1 MELRLDNKVAI
12 VTGAG
17 RGIGAAIA
25 HTLAAAGAKVAVNDI
40 NPDRAEKTAVSI
52 REAGGQAIGIA
63 ADIANKYQCSNLI
76 ETTRAEFGGLHILVN
91 NASVEP
97 SKPIMK
103 LDEWDWQRTIDV
115 NLKGTFFMSQLCGRV
130 MGGVFDKLDG
140 LAGAKGEGGVIV
152 NIGSMAGVEVPMMDK
167 SAYCASK
174 AGMLGFARE
183 CAREFAQY
191 GIRVNTVL
199 PGLIDTSRTESFI
212 ANESGE
218 THIQTRIPLKRPG
231 HVQDVANAV
240 LFLCSDASSY
250 MTGSTIAVDG
260 GWMMR

>member
-12 VTGAG
+12 ITGAG
-17 RGIGAAIA
+17 QGIGAAIA

-52 REAGGQAIGIA
+52 RDADGQAIGIA
-63 ADIANKYQCSNLI
+63 ADVANKYQCAHLI
-76 ETTRAEFGGLHILVN
+76 ETTRAEFDGLHILVN

-97 SKPIMK
+97 AKSIMK

-130 MGGVFDKLDG
+130 MAGIFDKHDG
-140 LAGAKGEGGVIV
+140 LAEANGEGGVIV
-152 NIGSMAGVEVPMMDK
+152 NIGSMAGVAVPLIGRA
-167 SAYCASK
+167 AYCASK
-174 AGMLGFARE
+174 AGMVGFARE
-183 CAREFAQY
+183 CAREFAPY

-199 PGLIDTSRTESFI
+199 PGLIDTARTAAFI
-212 ANESGE
+212 TQAASEPYIHEN
-218 THIQTRIPLKRPG
+218 IPLNRAGKA
-231 HVQDVANAV
+231 QDVADAV

-250 MTGSTIAVDG
+250 MTGSTLAVDG
-260 GWMMR
+260 GWTMR

>member
-17 RGIGAAIA
+17 QGIGAAIA

-52 REAGGQAIGIA
+52 QQAGGQAIGIA
-63 ADIANKYQCSNLI
+63 ADVANKFQCAHLI
-76 ETTRAEFGGLHILVN
+76 ESTRAEFGGLHILVN

-97 SKPIMK
+97 AKPIMK

-140 LAGAKGEGGVIV
+140 LAEAKGEGGVIV
-152 NIGSMAGVEVPMMDK
+152 NIGSMGGIEVALPEK

-183 CAREFAQY
+183 CAREFAPY

-199 PGLIDTSRTESFI
+199 PGLIDTARTANFI
-212 ANESGE
+212 AQEVGQA
-218 THIQTRIPLKRPG
+218 HIQNNIPLQRPG
-231 HVQDVANAV
+231 SPQEVADAV
-240 LFLCSDASSY
+240 LFLCSDASSFI
-250 MTGSTIAVDG
+250 TGSTLAVDG
-260 GWMMR
+260 GWVMR